1 MIQPEIHSDPN
12 LEVLQDP
19 SPSQAKST
27 SIEPL
32 NPLSTLHVKRPYKS
46 NLFPSQMTSSIVFIE
61 SPYLQGS
68 LPRSDFALCAGAV
81 PPAGELAEVP
91 KIGFENEWNEQMY
104 NL

>member
-1 MIQPEIHSDPN
+1 
-12 LEVLQDP
+12 
-19 SPSQAKST
+19 
-27 SIEPL
+27 
-32 NPLSTLHVKRPYKS
+32 
-46 NLFPSQMTSSIVFIE
+46 MTSSIVFIE